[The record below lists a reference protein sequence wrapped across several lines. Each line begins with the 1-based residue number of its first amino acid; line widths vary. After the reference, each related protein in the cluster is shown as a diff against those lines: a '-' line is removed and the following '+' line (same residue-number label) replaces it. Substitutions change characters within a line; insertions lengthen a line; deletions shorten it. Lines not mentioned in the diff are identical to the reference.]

1 MREKN
6 ADFLLA
12 VGRHRAAPAAHPSPP
27 PQYVGLIM
35 VKALMHEPEMD
46 FTVVSHVVPEKV
58 QNEESI
64 LMVAEAAQR
73 IENGE
78 FNLFWA
84 EHAPKVLKEF
94 KVPGFEDAIRRH
106 IVSVLSRTFQDAPA
120 ALCAS
125 YVFLVSPLVA
135 AAPENTPDAAA
146 SNHTHALIVP

>member
-1 MREKN
+1 
-6 ADFLLA
+6 
-12 VGRHRAAPAAHPSPP
+12 
-27 PQYVGLIM
+27 
-35 VKALMHEPEMD
+35 MHEPEMD

-106 IVSVLSRTFQDAPA
+106 IISVLSRTFQDAPA

-125 YVFLVSPLVA
+125 YVSLLSSLLSSLLRPK
-135 AAPENTPDAAA
+135 
-146 SNHTHALIVP
+146 HARRRSKQPHARADFTMRIDIRGA